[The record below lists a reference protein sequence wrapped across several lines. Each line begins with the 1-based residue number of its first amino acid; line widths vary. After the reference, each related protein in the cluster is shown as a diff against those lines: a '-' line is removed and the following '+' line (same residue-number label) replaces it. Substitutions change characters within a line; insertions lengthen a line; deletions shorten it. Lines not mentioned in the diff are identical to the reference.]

1 MVQRASLEIMNDFGA
16 SSGFSPKRVLV
27 VDDTTDVAE
36 FLQAMLLQLGHQV
49 ELATDGKAALR
60 EFEAAK
66 YDLVITDYLMPE
78 MNGVELARAMRR
90 LKPGQLILMMTGSS
104 LPLEAQVEP
113 GLCADFILRKPFS
126 ITEFQGAL
134 ESLFRMDERTT

>member
-1 MVQRASLEIMNDFGA
+1 MNDFGV
-16 SSGFSPKRVLV
+16 SSGFSSRRVLV

-36 FLQAMLLQLGHQV
+36 FLQAMLLHLGHQV
-49 ELATDGKAALR
+49 ELARDGKAALR
-60 EFEAAK
+60 GFEAAK

-78 MNGVELARAMRR
+78 MNGVELARAMKQ

-104 LPLEAQVEP
+104 LPLATRVEP

-134 ESLFRMDERTT
+134 ESLFRMDESTT